1 MKRFSSIRK
10 DKRASTDMAA
20 PQTTAAA
27 APIRQETISS
37 IASDEAVPASDP
49 NTVCDRCDP
58 IHVGGGGRGEYGVH
72 LTDRT

>member
-20 PQTTAAA
+20 PAPAAAAA

-49 NTVCDRCDP
+49 NTVRGRSDP
-58 IHVGGGGRGEYGVH
+58 IRSIWRGEKLREGGE
-72 LTDRT
+72 T